1 MIFSL
6 KGAFLAEPDPLLFLI
21 EELISGDDGDD
32 PGVELRSPK
41 NSVTLI
47 ASKFRSGNRKHL
59 KTANEN
65 KFRDVRGSNLV
76 TVKSNARLFWAKLQ
90 SEDSALKGHYRII
103 EIKEMRCVWNIL
115 LYSSVSLLA

>member
-6 KGAFLAEPDPLLFLI
+6 NGAFLAEPDPLLFLI
-21 EELISGDDGDD
+21 EELISGDDGDG

-65 KFRDVRGSNLV
+65 SFV
-76 TVKSNARLFWAKLQ
+76 TSVARISSQ
-90 SEDSALKGHYRII
+90 SKYCQII
-103 EIKEMRCVWNIL
+103 LGKITK
-115 LYSSVSLLA
+115 